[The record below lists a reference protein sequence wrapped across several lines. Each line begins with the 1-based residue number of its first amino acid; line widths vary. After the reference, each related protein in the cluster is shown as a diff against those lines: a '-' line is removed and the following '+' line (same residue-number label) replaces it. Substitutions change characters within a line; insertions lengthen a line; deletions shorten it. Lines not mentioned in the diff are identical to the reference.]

1 MKMKIQ
7 HTKVFRFSKKHT
19 KREVYSNKAYLKK
32 QENFQINNVTLHLQE
47 LEKEKMKFKVKRK
60 KKIIKTRVEIS
71 EMKTKKTIE
80 KSTETKSWF
89 FENVNKT
96 DKPLT
101 GLREKEGSDKIRNER
116 GAITLD
122 TTEIKGL

>member
-1 MKMKIQ
+1 
-7 HTKVFRFSKKHT
+7 
-19 KREVYSNKAYLKK
+19 
-32 QENFQINNVTLHLQE
+32 
-47 LEKEKMKFKVKRK
+47 
-60 KKIIKTRVEIS
+60 
-71 EMKTKKTIE
+71 MKTKKTIE

-101 GLREKEGSDKIRNER
+101 RLREKEGSDKIRNER